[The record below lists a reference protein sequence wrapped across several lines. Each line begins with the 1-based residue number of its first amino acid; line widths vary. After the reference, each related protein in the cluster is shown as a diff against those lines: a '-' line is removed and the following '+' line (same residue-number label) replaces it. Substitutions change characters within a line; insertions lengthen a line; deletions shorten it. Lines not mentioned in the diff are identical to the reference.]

1 MADNIWTA
9 AVEGIA
15 ARGRANNGAEG
26 DYHDEEGF
34 LCCGKCRTRKEGDIT
49 IGEKTLR
56 VPHLCKCE
64 SEASR
69 QREAEEKAAEFRKQC
84 ERLRKD
90 GITDPSYLSQ
100 NFTQDDNRNARIS
113 DVCRRYVEHWPEMKA
128 DNNVTGAAFDITTLV
143 SGAKWSTKRSGS
155 PASLELT
162 AIVNDE
168 IQWSHGGIVTLLD
181 DKTGLFYGYVVKISQ
196 NEKEQVQIT
205 AYDQTWY
212 LKKNKDTYVF
222 KGKRADQV
230 LKQIA
235 EDFKLKTGSLANTGY
250 SIPSM
255 IEDGQTLFDIVLK
268 AIDYTLINTGKM
280 FVLWDNFGKLTL
292 TDVET
297 AKLDLFV
304 GDGSLATGFTYESE
318 IDSEAYNKIKL
329 VKDNKKTGKRDVYIF
344 QDSKNMTL
352 WGILQDYEVVD
363 EDMNE
368 AQIKKR
374 GGQMLELYNR
384 PKRSF
389 SVSAIADLS
398 VRAGRAL
405 YIGIGAVGVKSFF
418 IVEEATHDLLKETM
432 SLKLKVV

>member
-1 MADNIWTA
+1 MADPLNTH
-9 AVEGIA
+9 G
-15 ARGRANNGAEG
+15 G
-26 DYHDEEGF
+26 
-34 LCCGKCRTRKEGDIT
+34 L
-49 IGEKTLR
+49 L
-56 VPHLCKCE
+56 
-64 SEASR
+64 SEAHVWGLNHVLEAVR
-69 QREAEEKAAEFRKQC
+69 Q
-84 ERLRKD
+84 LRGD
-90 GITDPSYLSQ
+90 AG
-100 NFTQDDNRNARIS
+100 ARQVPGASIGL
-113 DVCRRYVEHWPEMKA
+113 
-128 DNNVTGAAFDITTLV
+128 VTGW
-143 SGAKWSTKRSGS
+143 G
-155 PASLELT
+155 
-162 AIVNDE
+162 
-168 IQWSHGGIVTLLD
+168 
-181 DKTGLFYGYVVKISQ
+181 
-196 NEKEQVQIT
+196 
-205 AYDQTWY
+205 
-212 LKKNKDTYVF
+212 
-222 KGKRADQV
+222 
-230 LKQIA
+230 
-235 EDFKLKTGSLANTGY
+235 
-250 SIPSM
+250 
-255 IEDGQTLFDIVLK
+255 
-268 AIDYTLINTGKM
+268 
-280 FVLWDNFGKLTL
+280 
-292 TDVET
+292 
-297 AKLDLFV
+297 DL

>member
-1 MADNIWTA
+1 MEELELDERKTKILNAIIRNYLETGEPVGSRTISKYTDLNLSSATIRNEMADLEELGYILQPHTSA
-9 AVEGIA
+9 
-15 ARGRANNGAEG
+15 GRIPSDKGYRFYV
-26 DYHDEEGF
+26 DHLMEE
-34 LCCGKCRTRKEGDIT
+34 KDREVKEMKDFVI
-49 IGEKTLR
+49 EKT
-56 VPHLCKCE
+56 
-64 SEASR
+64 
-69 QREAEEKAAEFRKQC
+69 EK
-84 ERLRKD
+84 
-90 GITDPSYLSQ
+90 
-100 NFTQDDNRNARIS
+100 
-113 DVCRRYVEHWPEMKA
+113 M
-128 DNNVTGAAFDITTLV
+128 
-143 SGAKWSTKRSGS
+143 
-155 PASLELT
+155 
-162 AIVNDE
+162 
-168 IQWSHGGIVTLLD
+168 
-181 DKTGLFYGYVVKISQ
+181 
-196 NEKEQVQIT
+196 
-205 AYDQTWY
+205 
-212 LKKNKDTYVF
+212 
-222 KGKRADQV
+222 DQV

-352 WGILQDYEVVD
+352 WGILQDYEVVS
-363 EDMNE
+363 ENMNE

>member
-1 MADNIWTA
+1 MAI
-9 AVEGIA
+9 
-15 ARGRANNGAEG
+15 
-26 DYHDEEGF
+26 
-34 LCCGKCRTRKEGDIT
+34 
-49 IGEKTLR
+49 
-56 VPHLCKCE
+56 
-64 SEASR
+64 
-69 QREAEEKAAEFRKQC
+69 
-84 ERLRKD
+84 
-90 GITDPSYLSQ
+90 
-100 NFTQDDNRNARIS
+100 RIQ
-113 DVCRRYVEHWPEMKA
+113 YQ
-128 DNNVTGAAFDITTLV
+128 NNVTGAAFDITTLV

-162 AIVNDE
+162 AIVDDE

-352 WGILQDYEVVD
+352 WGILQDYEVVS
-363 EDMNE
+363 ENMNE